1 MKRSFRSSTKP
12 LSLNSTNAIN
22 ELTVKIFYH
31 FKTSKLFNIWVLHP
45 QSLLE
50 PPIDF
55 KNLLKVFLTI
65 ATLWWLLWLQFLH
78 QWNLQFYFET
88 LFGEIEKTWL
98 QNSSHINRVF
108 LSLKNLLIDG
118 LWCSLN
124 TGSNGSQFEFQMN
137 KLCTFSHCWFLLF
150 VEAW

>member
-1 MKRSFRSSTKP
+1 MHSQIVNKTRYDDSEKSIKQISFTVKNLGRNLPKNQSTIMKTSFRSSTKP
-12 LSLNSTNAIN
+12 LFLNSTNPID
-22 ELTVKIFYH
+22 ELIAKIFYR
-31 FKTSKLFNIWVLHP
+31 FRTSELFNIWALHP
-45 QSLLE
+45 PQLE

-98 QNSSHINRVF
+98 QNSSHINKVF
-108 LSLKNLLIDG
+108 LSLKK
-118 LWCSLN
+118 
-124 TGSNGSQFEFQMN
+124 F
-137 KLCTFSHCWFLLF
+137 
-150 VEAW
+150 